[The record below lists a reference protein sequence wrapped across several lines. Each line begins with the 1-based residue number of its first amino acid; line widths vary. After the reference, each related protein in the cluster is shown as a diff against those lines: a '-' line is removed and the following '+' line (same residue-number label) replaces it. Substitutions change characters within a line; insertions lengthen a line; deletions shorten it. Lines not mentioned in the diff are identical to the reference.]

1 MYHRQMQIER
11 LLQQQGFGARKYC
24 RDLIRRG
31 RFSIGGEVIDDPFRE
46 VEPEG
51 LLFTVDGQDW
61 PCFAKAVILF
71 NKPAGYECSR
81 KPRHY
86 PGIHTLLP
94 FQFLARGM
102 QSVGRLDVD
111 TTGLLIVTDDGQL
124 IHALSSP
131 KRKVEKRYRVIV
143 RHPLDATQ
151 AALLCS
157 GVRLNDDPDP
167 VVAVAAGII
176 DAHTLMLTIAEG
188 RYHQVK
194 RMLAAVG
201 NRVETLCRVAVGGL
215 ELPADLP
222 EGGWRWLTTRDLEQ
236 LWRKP
241 A

>member
-1 MYHRQMQIER
+1 MQIER
-11 LLQQQGFGARKYC
+11 LLQQQGFGTRKSC

-51 LLFTVDGQDW
+51 LVFRVDGQEW
-61 PCFAKAVILF
+61 PWFAKAVILL

-94 FQFLARGM
+94 SQFVARET

-131 KRKVEKRYRVIV
+131 RRKVEKRYRVTV

-151 AALLCS
+151 AAALCS
-157 GVRLNDDPDP
+157 GVRLNDDPVP
-167 VVAVAAGII
+167 AFAVAAEII
-176 DAHTLMLTIAEG
+176 DAHTLLLTITEG

-201 NRVETLCRVAVGGL
+201 NRVEALCRVAVGGL
-215 ELPADLP
+215 DLPADLP
-222 EGGWRWLTTRDLEQ
+222 EGGWRWLSSSDLES